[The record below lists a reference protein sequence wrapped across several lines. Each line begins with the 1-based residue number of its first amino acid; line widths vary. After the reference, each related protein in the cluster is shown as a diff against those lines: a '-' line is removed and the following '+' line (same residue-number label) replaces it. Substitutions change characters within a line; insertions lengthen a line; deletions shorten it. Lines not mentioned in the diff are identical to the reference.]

1 MGRPFKSYHTKNK
14 KYQNTKKN
22 RNTKIMVGYNLAIK
36 YCSRYLNGTLHGQNI
51 SGGNFHHIWTF
62 LIFSETL
69 DKNPVC
75 GATRWD
81 STFSPIRFD
90 LHEQKYI
97 SQKRKMQAFL
107 HLGPGID
114 AFKGKMADWWCSTG
128 HHYSSACYQDSSPA
142 KVKVPSFWN
151 SYMLY
156 ANIAEPVL
164 CITLYA
170 VWVVDMNAQ

>member
-1 MGRPFKSYHTKNK
+1 
-14 KYQNTKKN
+14 
-22 RNTKIMVGYNLAIK
+22 MVGYNLAIK

-69 DKNPVC
+69 HWIN
-75 GATRWD
+75 TRYAVPQD
-81 STFSPIRFD
+81 EI
-90 LHEQKYI
+90 LHLVRSGLIYMNTSEKYI

-114 AFKGKMADWWCSTG
+114 AFKGKMADWWSSTG
-128 HHYSSACYQDSSPA
+128 HHYSSACYQDFSPA